1 VGASGYD
8 SGLRRFGGA
17 LPLVG
22 VALIVIALD
31 ARAQTPPQTPPPLD
45 TITVEAARHREL
57 VVQQAKSFVA
67 HIAPRP
73 YASSLAR
80 WQTVAPICPLVA
92 GLPREDGEYI
102 LTRVSSIAAA
112 AGAPLAPEHCKANF
126 YIVVSAAPDAF
137 LKAWNRR
144 DLYMFGDETEQGG
157 GKIRKFLNSK
167 SPIRVWYNA
176 ELFSDEGTPLGNREG
191 RANLRAQATRLVF
204 NETRDLTSALVMI
217 DGPRAQGINFGQL
230 AAYIA
235 MVGLAEIRADA
246 DQADA
251 PTILHVF
258 SSAENERPAGLSRW
272 DQAFLKALYHT
283 EHTDRQQLEEIK
295 TAVAAEIAPR

>member
-1 VGASGYD
+1 MSRYD
-8 SGLRRFGGA
+8 RRLRAFGSVV
-17 LPLVG
+17 PLVG
-22 VALIVIALD
+22 LALFVIWAG
-31 ARAQTPPQTPPPLD
+31 ARAQTPAETPPPLD

-57 VVQQAKSFVA
+57 VVQQAKSFIS
-67 HIAPRP
+67 HIVPKP
-73 YASSLAR
+73 YESSMAR

-126 YIVVSAAPDAF
+126 YIVVSATPDAL

-144 DLYMFGDETEQGG
+144 DVYMFGDESEQGG
-157 GKIRKFLNSK
+157 GRIRKFLNSK
-167 SPIRVWYNA
+167 SPVRVWYNA

-217 DGPRAQGINFGQL
+217 DGPRAQGVNFGQL

-251 PTILHVF
+251 PTILHLF
-258 SSAENERPAGLSRW
+258 SRLESERPAGLSRW

-295 TAVAAEIAPR
+295 TAVAAEIAP